1 MQGFSLA
8 GHKPDSSTRESS
20 GRPIWLNHPVSR
32 RSAIPRK
39 AAKRRAR
46 DAPVMHGLRCRCQER
61 QRHPLTPDPAAHG
74 ASWITQVGWLGS
86 SRTYGRT
93 RFGEAGAS
101 SMPAPDDRVSSNEA
115 ARSVSAQTPAFTR
128 NEVVTAS
135 KRQRR
140 QRGDQSLLFQDR
152 VVSSSRSSASSVASP
167 SGEMWRAA
175 SLAMAQRLWLTTS
188 TLCPSGSRTK
198 AP

>member
-1 MQGFSLA
+1 
-8 GHKPDSSTRESS
+8 
-20 GRPIWLNHPVSR
+20 
-32 RSAIPRK
+32 
-39 AAKRRAR
+39 
-46 DAPVMHGLRCRCQER
+46 
-61 QRHPLTPDPAAHG
+61 
-74 ASWITQVGWLGS
+74 
-86 SRTYGRT
+86 
-93 RFGEAGAS
+93 
-101 SMPAPDDRVSSNEA
+101 MPAPDDRVSSNEA